1 METIQIKCPCCGAV
15 LKVKMQQGIEGKSVI
30 CPVCR
35 QKSPF
40 AAFGRPSGKNDDDRT
55 VYPGKVSA
63 NAGAGVLVKPDTG
76 ERFALKEGRNV
87 IGRRSSASSSG
98 IQIPLPN
105 EMKRMSREHLI
116 IDVRDVPGRGIVH
129 YASLYKEKVNPTAV
143 NGEPLAFGESVVLN
157 DGDRL
162 SLPDADL
169 LFRFSGE

>member
-15 LKVKMQQGIEGKSVI
+15 LAVKKQPGIESKSVT
-30 CPVCR
+30 CPVCK

-40 AAFGRPSGKNDDDRT
+40 AAFGRPSGKKDEDKT
-55 VYPGKVSA
+55 VYPGEVSA
-63 NAGAGVLVKPDTG
+63 NVNAGMLVKPGTG

-87 IGRRSSASSSG
+87 IGRKSSVSSSD

-105 EMKRMSREHLI
+105 EMKRMSKEHI
-116 IDVRDVPGRGIVH
+116 VIDVKDVPGRGLVH

-143 NGEPLAFGESVVLN
+143 NGEPLAFGECVVLN

-162 SLPDADL
+162 NLPDADL
-169 LFRFSGE
+169 IFKLSGK

>member
-15 LKVKMQQGIEGKSVI
+15 LKVKMQPGIEGKSVT
-30 CPVCR
+30 CPVCK

-40 AAFGRPSGKNDDDRT
+40 AAFGRPSGQKDEDKT
-55 VYPGKVSA
+55 VYPGEVSA
-63 NAGAGVLVKPDTG
+63 NVNAGVLVKPGTG

-87 IGRRSSASSSG
+87 IGRKSSVSSSD

-105 EMKRMSREHLI
+105 EMKRMSKEHI
-116 IDVRDVPGRGIVH
+116 VIDVKDVPGRGLVH

-143 NGEPLAFGESVVLN
+143 NGEPLAFGECVVLN

-162 SLPDADL
+162 TLPDADL
-169 LFRFSGE
+169 IFKLSGK